1 MPSWTS
7 SAQVELSEMSEDTAI
22 DEQEFEG
29 WGQMLDA
36 IHPLKVKLNL
46 LLLAIPFTLYAKYVA
61 HDPVLTFVSSMIA
74 IMPLAFLMGQA
85 TEQIALRT
93 SESVGGLLNATFG
106 NAAEMIIAGMA
117 IFAAAEAYSNND
129 TATGDDM
136 VQIVKASLIGSILGN
151 LLLVLGLAFVW
162 GGIHHKVQSF
172 STAAVGAN
180 GSLLLL
186 AVITLTLP
194 TAYGFLP
201 EASQKT
207 DGLVDLSH
215 AAAVIL
221 IALYGLFLLFQLRTH
236 HELFATDGTHEH
248 EDPRMSQREAIVLL
262 LGATAILGWMAEI
275 LVHSVSEGGDALGLE
290 PLFIGVILLPF
301 FGNAAEHFT
310 AVTVAKRDK
319 MDLSFAIAVGS
330 STQIAVFVAPL
341 MILLAWLVNV
351 PLTFEFGMFET
362 IAVFLSVLI
371 ANAIASDGKS
381 NWLEGAMLLG
391 TYAIMAIAFLLIQ
404 DVPTP

>member
-1 MPSWTS
+1 MPSWTCY
-7 SAQVELSEMSEDTAI
+7 VHVGLIEMSEETMPD
-22 DEQEFEG
+22 QEFEG
-29 WGQMLDA
+29 WNGLMDA
-36 IHPLKVKLNL
+36 INPSKVKLNV
-46 LLLAIPFTLYAKYVA
+46 LLLAIPVTIYAAYIK
-61 HDPVLTFVSSMIA
+61 HDPVMTFLASMVA

-93 SESVGGLLNATFG
+93 SESIGGLLNATFG

-117 IFAAAEAYSNND
+117 IFAAAEAYRNND
-129 TATGDDM
+129 ISAGDDM
-136 VQIVKASLIGSILGN
+136 VQIVQASLIGSILGN

-172 STAAVGAN
+172 SPAAVGAN

-201 EASQKT
+201 EESQRA

-215 AAAVIL
+215 AAALIL
-221 IALYGLFLLFQLRTH
+221 IVLYGLFLLFQLRTH
-236 HELFATDGTHEH
+236 QELFATDGTHEH
-248 EDPRMSQREAIVLL
+248 EAAKMSQREAITLL
-262 LGATAILGWMAEI
+262 IGSTIILGWMAEI
-275 LVHSVSEGGDALGLE
+275 LVHSVAEGGESLGLE

-319 MDLSFAIAVGS
+319 MDLSFSIAVGS

-341 MILLAWLVNV
+341 MILIAWLVDV

-404 DVPTP
+404 DVPPL

>member
-1 MPSWTS
+1 MPSW
-7 SAQVELSEMSEDTAI
+7 AGYVHAGLIEMTEDTMP
-22 DEQEFEG
+22 EQEFEG
-29 WGQMLDA
+29 WNGMIAA
-36 IHPLKVKLNL
+36 INPVKVKLNV
-46 LLLAIPFTLYAKYVA
+46 LLLAIPITLYAAYIK
-61 HDPVLTFVSSMIA
+61 HDPVMTFLASMVA

-117 IFAAAEAYSNND
+117 IFAAADAYSKND
-129 TATGDDM
+129 MAAGDDM
-136 VQIVKASLIGSILGN
+136 VQIVQASLIGSILGN
-151 LLLVLGLAFVW
+151 LLLVMGLAFVW

-172 STAAVGAN
+172 SPTAVGAN

-201 EASQKT
+201 DESQKA
-207 DGLVDLSH
+207 DALIDLSH
-215 AAAVIL
+215 ATAIIL

-236 HELFATDGTHEH
+236 HELFATDAGHGH
-248 EDPRMSQREAIVLL
+248 EDPAMSQREAIVLL
-262 LGATAILGWMAEI
+262 VGSTIILGWMAEI
-275 LVHSVSEGGDALGLE
+275 LVHSVAEGGESLGLE

-319 MDLSFAIAVGS
+319 MDLSFSIAVGS

-371 ANAIASDGKS
+371 ANAIASDGQS

-391 TYAIMAIAFLLIQ
+391 TYAIMAISFLLIQ
-404 DVPTP
+404 DVPSL